1 MTSLMA
7 QVLHLARRSVLRTL
21 RQPANW
27 ITPLIFPLALMAV
40 NTGGLDAATHLPG
53 FPTDSFLAFFL
64 AFPFIQ
70 GALFAT
76 VNAGVDLARDI
87 QTGFLNRLALTPMQS
102 AALLVGHLGGVIAM
116 GILQAVW
123 YLTVGLAIGVRLES
137 GVLGGVVIFVLAVLI
152 VLAFGSFGALAAL
165 RTGSTEAVH
174 SLFPVFFVFLFISSM
189 NLPRNLIET
198 RWFQVAASLNPV
210 SYLIE
215 AIRSLVIE
223 GWNGQALALGFSVC
237 IGLALVGLTLS
248 SLSLRGRMART

>member
-1 MTSLMA
+1 MSLAA
-7 QVLHLARRSVLRTL
+7 QVLHLARRSVVRTL

-40 NTGGLDAATHLPG
+40 NAGGLDAATNLPG
-53 FPTDSFLAFFL
+53 FPSDSFLAFFL

-87 QTGFLNRLALTPMQS
+87 QTGFLNRLSLTPMQG

-116 GILQAVW
+116 GFLQALW
-123 YLTVGLAIGVRLES
+123 YLSVGLAIGVRLES
-137 GVLGGVVIFVLAVLI
+137 GVLGALVIFVLAVLI

-198 RWFQVAASLNPV
+198 EWFRIAASLNPV

-215 AIRSLVIE
+215 AIRSLVIF
-223 GWNGQALALGFSVC
+223 GWDGQALALGFGFT
-237 IGLALVGLTLS
+237 IALAIVGLTLS
-248 SLSLRGRMART
+248 SLSLRGVMERT

>member
-1 MTSLMA
+1 MSFAA
-7 QVLHLARRSVLRTL
+7 QVLHLARRSVIRTV

-40 NTGGLDAATHLPG
+40 NAGGLDAATNLPG
-53 FPTDSFLAFFL
+53 FPSDSFLAFFL

-87 QTGFLNRLALTPMQS
+87 QTGFLNRLSLTPMRS

-116 GILQAVW
+116 GFVQAFW
-123 YLTVGLAIGVRLES
+123 YLAVGLAIGVRLES
-137 GVLGGVVIFVLAVLI
+137 GVLGALVIFALAVLI

-165 RTGSTEAVH
+165 MAGSTEAVH
-174 SLFPVFFVFLFISSM
+174 SLFPVFFVFLFVSSM

-198 RWFQVAASLNPV
+198 RWFQLAASVNPV

-215 AIRSLVIE
+215 AIRSLVIL
-223 GWNGQALALGFSVC
+223 GWDGQALALGFAVS

-248 SLSLRGRMART
+248 SLALRERMART

>member
-1 MTSLMA
+1 MTLAA
-7 QVLHLARRSVLRTL
+7 QVLHLARRSVIRTL

-40 NTGGLDAATHLPG
+40 NTGGLDAATNLPG
-53 FPTDSFLAFFL
+53 FPSDSFLAFFL

-87 QTGFLNRLALTPMQS
+87 QTGFLNRLSLTPMQGG
-102 AALLVGHLGGVIAM
+102 ALLVGHLGGVIAM
-116 GILQAVW
+116 GFLQALW
-123 YLTVGLAIGVRLES
+123 YLCAGLAVGVRLES
-137 GVLGGVVIFVLAVLI
+137 GVLGALVIFVLAVLI

-198 RWFQVAASLNPV
+198 EWFRIAASVNPV

-215 AIRSLVIE
+215 AIRSLVIV
-223 GWNGQALALGFSVC
+223 GWDGQALALGFGFT
-237 IGLALVGLTLS
+237 IALAILGLTLS
-248 SLSLRGRMART
+248 SLALRGVMART

>member
-1 MTSLMA
+1 
-7 QVLHLARRSVLRTL
+7 
-21 RQPANW
+21 
-27 ITPLIFPLALMAV
+27 MAV
-40 NTGGLDAATHLPG
+40 NTGGLHAATNLPG
-53 FPTDSFLAFFL
+53 FPGDSFLAFFI

-102 AALLVGHLGGVIAM
+102 AALLIGHLGGVIVM
-116 GILQAVW
+116 GAVQAVW
-123 YLTVGLAIGVRLES
+123 YLTVALVIGVRLAS
-137 GVLGGVVIFVLAVLI
+137 GPAGAAVIFVLAVLI

-198 RWFQVAASLNPV
+198 DWFRTAASLNPV

-215 AIRSLVIE
+215 AIRSLVII
-223 GWNGQALALGFSVC
+223 GWDPYALALGFSIV
-237 IGLALVGLTLS
+237 ISLSIVGLTLS
-248 SLSLRGRMART
+248 SLALRGRMART

>member
-1 MTSLMA
+1 VSLAA
-7 QVLHLARRSVLRTL
+7 QVLHLARRSVVRTM

-27 ITPLIFPLALMAV
+27 ITPMIFPLALMAV
-40 NTGGLDAATHLPG
+40 NTGGLDAATSIPG
-53 FPTDSFLAFFL
+53 FPSDSFLAFFL

-87 QTGFLNRLALTPMQS
+87 QTGFLNRLSLTPMRG

-116 GILQAVW
+116 GLVQALW
-123 YLTVGLAIGVRLES
+123 YLAVGLAVGVRIQS
-137 GVLGGVVIFVLAVLI
+137 GLLGALVVLLLSVLI

-165 RTGSTEAVH
+165 TAGSTEAVH
-174 SLFPVFFVFLFISSM
+174 SLFPVFFVFLFLSSM

-198 RWFQVAASLNPV
+198 RWFQIAASVNPV

-215 AIRSLVIE
+215 AIRSLVIL
-223 GWNGQALALGFSVC
+223 GWDGQALALGFAISA
-237 IGLALVGLTLS
+237 GLAIVGLSLS
-248 SLSLRGRMART
+248 SLALRERMART

>member
-1 MTSLMA
+1 MSLAA
-7 QVLHLARRSVLRTL
+7 QVLHLARRSVIRTV

-40 NTGGLDAATHLPG
+40 NAGGLDAATNLPG
-53 FPTDSFLAFFL
+53 FPSDSFLAFFL

-87 QTGFLNRLALTPMQS
+87 QTGFLNRLSLTPMRS

-116 GILQAVW
+116 GFVQAFW
-123 YLTVGLAIGVRLES
+123 YLAVGLAIGVRLES
-137 GVLGGVVIFVLAVLI
+137 GVLGALVIFALAVLI

-165 RTGSTEAVH
+165 MAGSTEAVH
-174 SLFPVFFVFLFISSM
+174 SLFPVFFVFLFVSSM

-198 RWFQVAASLNPV
+198 RWFQLAASVNPV

-215 AIRSLVIE
+215 AIRSLVIL
-223 GWNGQALALGFSVC
+223 GWDGQALALGFAVS

-248 SLSLRGRMART
+248 SLALRERMART

>member
-1 MTSLMA
+1 
-7 QVLHLARRSVLRTL
+7 VIRTL

-40 NTGGLDAATHLPG
+40 NSGGLDAATELPG
-53 FPTDSFLAFFL
+53 FPSDSFIAFFL

-116 GILQAVW
+116 GVLQSIW
-123 YLTVGLAIGVRLES
+123 YLAVGLAVGVRLES
-137 GVLGGVVIFVLAVLI
+137 GIAGAVVLFVLAVLI

-198 RWFQVAASLNPV
+198 EWFRVAASLNPV

-215 AIRSLVIE
+215 AIRSLVIV
-223 GWNGQALALGFSVC
+223 GWDGEALALGFAVG
-237 IGLALVGLTLS
+237 IGLTIIGLTLA
-248 SLSLRGRMART
+248 SLSLRTRMART

>member
-1 MTSLMA
+1 MSLSA
-7 QVLHLARRSVLRTL
+7 QVLHLARRSVIRTL

-27 ITPLIFPLALMAV
+27 IMPLVFPLALMAV
-40 NTGGLDAATHLPG
+40 NTGGLDAATKLPG
-53 FPTDSFLAFFL
+53 FPSDSFLAFFL

-87 QTGFLNRLALTPMQS
+87 QTGFLNRLSLTPMRS

-116 GILQAVW
+116 GFLQAVW
-123 YLTVGLAIGVRLES
+123 YLAAGLAVGVRLES
-137 GVLGGVVIFVLAVLI
+137 GVLGALVIFVLAVLI

-198 RWFQVAASLNPV
+198 EWFRIAASLNPV

-215 AIRSLVIE
+215 AIRSLVIF
-223 GWNGQALALGFSVC
+223 GWDGEALALGFG
-237 IGLALVGLTLS
+237 ITIALAILGLTLS
-248 SLSLRGRMART
+248 SLALRGVMERT

>member
-1 MTSLMA
+1 MSLTA
-7 QVLHLARRSVLRTL
+7 QVLHLARRSVIRTL

-27 ITPLIFPLALMAV
+27 ITPLVFPLALMAV
-40 NTGGLDAATHLPG
+40 NTGGLDAATNIPG
-53 FPTDSFLAFFL
+53 FPSDSFLAFFL

-87 QTGFLNRLALTPMQS
+87 QTGFLNRLSLTPMRS
-102 AALLVGHLGGVIAM
+102 GALLVGHLGGVIAM
-116 GILQAVW
+116 GFLQAVW
-123 YLTVGLAIGVRLES
+123 YLAVGLAIGVRLES
-137 GVLGGVVIFVLAVLI
+137 GVLGALVIFVLAVLI
-152 VLAFGSFGALAAL
+152 VLAFGAFGAFAAL

-198 RWFQVAASLNPV
+198 EWFRIAASANPV

-215 AIRSLVIE
+215 AIRSLVIF
-223 GWNGQALALGFSVC
+223 GWDGQALALGF
-237 IGLALVGLTLS
+237 GLTIALAILGLTLS
-248 SLSLRGRMART
+248 SLALRGVMERT

>member
-1 MTSLMA
+1 MILAS
-7 QVLHLARRSVLRTL
+7 QVLNLARRSVIRTI

-40 NTGGLDAATHLPG
+40 NTGGLDAATSLPG

-70 GALFAT
+70 GALFST

-102 AALLVGHLGGVIAM
+102 AALLVGHLGGVIVM
-116 GILQAVW
+116 GVVQAIW
-123 YLTVGLAIGVRLES
+123 YLAVGLAIGVRIEA
-137 GVLGGVVIFVLAVLI
+137 GVLGTVVIFVLAVLI
-152 VLAFGSFGALAAL
+152 VTAFGSFGALAAL

-198 RWFQVAASLNPV
+198 DWFRTAASLNPV

-223 GWNGQALALGFSVC
+223 GWNGEALALGFSIS
-237 IGLALVGLTLS
+237 IGLAIVGLTLS
-248 SLSLRGRMART
+248 SLSLRTRMART

>member
-1 MTSLMA
+1 
-7 QVLHLARRSVLRTL
+7 
-21 RQPANW
+21 
-27 ITPLIFPLALMAV
+27 MAV
-40 NTGGLDAATHLPG
+40 NSGGLDAATSLPG
-53 FPTDSFLAFFL
+53 FPTDSFIAFFL

-102 AALLVGHLGGVIAM
+102 GALLVGHLGGVIVM
-116 GILQAVW
+116 GVVQAAW
-123 YLTVGLAIGVRLES
+123 YLSVGLAVGVRIEA
-137 GVLGGVVIFVLAVLI
+137 GVLGGAVLLVLAVLI

-165 RTGSTEAVH
+165 HTGSTEAVH

-198 RWFQVAASLNPV
+198 EWFQVAASLNPV

-223 GWNGQALALGFSVC
+223 GWNGEALALGFTIVV
-237 IGLALVGLTLS
+237 GLAIVGLTLS
-248 SLSLRGRMART
+248 SLSLRGRLART

>member
-1 MTSLMA
+1 MSLAA

-40 NTGGLDAATHLPG
+40 NTGGLDAATNLPG
-53 FPTDSFLAFFL
+53 FPSDSFLAFFL

-87 QTGFLNRLALTPMQS
+87 QTGFLNRLSLTPMQG

-116 GILQAVW
+116 GFLQALW
-123 YLTVGLAIGVRLES
+123 YLAVGLAIGVRLES
-137 GVLGGVVIFVLAVLI
+137 GVLGALVIFVLAVLI

-198 RWFQVAASLNPV
+198 EWFRTAASLNPV

-215 AIRSLVIE
+215 AIRSLVIF
-223 GWNGQALALGFSVC
+223 GWDGQALALGFGFT
-237 IGLALVGLTLS
+237 IALAIVGLTLS
-248 SLSLRGRMART
+248 SLALRGVMERT

>member
-1 MTSLMA
+1 MI
-7 QVLHLARRSVLRTL
+7 RTL

-27 ITPLIFPLALMAV
+27 ITPMVFPLALMAV
-40 NTGGLDAATHLPG
+40 NSGGLQAATSLPG
-53 FPTDSFLAFFL
+53 FPTDSYVAFFL

-70 GALFAT
+70 GALFST

-102 AALLVGHLGGVIAM
+102 TALLVGHLGGVIVM
-116 GILQAVW
+116 GFVQAIW
-123 YLTVGLAIGVRLES
+123 YLAVGLAIGVRIQA
-137 GVLGGVVIFVLAVLI
+137 GVLGTVVLLVLAVLI
-152 VLAFGSFGALAAL
+152 VTAFGSFGALAAL

-198 RWFQVAASLNPV
+198 DWFQTAASLNPV
-210 SYLIE
+210 SYQIE

-223 GWNGQALALGFSVC
+223 GWNGEALALGFAIV
-237 IGLALVGLTLS
+237 IGLAVVGLTLS
-248 SLSLRGRMART
+248 SLSLRTRLART

>member
-1 MTSLMA
+1 MSLVA
-7 QVLHLARRSVLRTL
+7 QVLHLARRSVIRTL

-27 ITPLIFPLALMAV
+27 ITPLVFPVALMAV
-40 NTGGLDAATHLPG
+40 NTGGLDAATKLPG
-53 FPTDSFLAFFL
+53 FPSDSFLAFFL

-87 QTGFLNRLALTPMQS
+87 QTGFLNRLSLTPMQGS
-102 AALLVGHLGGVIAM
+102 ALLVGHLGGVIAM
-116 GILQAVW
+116 GFLQALW
-123 YLTVGLAIGVRLES
+123 YLAVGLAIGVRLES
-137 GVLGGVVIFVLAVLI
+137 GVLGALVIFVLAVLI

-198 RWFQVAASLNPV
+198 DWFRIAASLNPV

-215 AIRSLVIE
+215 AIRSLVIS
-223 GWNGQALALGFSVC
+223 GWDGEALALGFGMT
-237 IGLALVGLTLS
+237 IALAALGLTLS
-248 SLSLRGRMART
+248 SLALRGQMART

>member
-1 MTSLMA
+1 MSLVA

-27 ITPLIFPLALMAV
+27 ITPLVFPLALMAV
-40 NTGGLDAATHLPG
+40 NTGGLDAATNLPG
-53 FPTDSFLAFFL
+53 FPSDSFLAFFL

-87 QTGFLNRLALTPMQS
+87 QTGFLNRLSLTPMQS

-116 GILQAVW
+116 GFLQAVW
-123 YLTVGLAIGVRLES
+123 YLGVGLAIGVRLET
-137 GVLGGVVIFVLAVLI
+137 GVLGALVIFALAVLI

-198 RWFQVAASLNPV
+198 DWFRVAASLNPV

-215 AIRSLVIE
+215 AIRSLVIS
-223 GWNGQALALGFSVC
+223 GWDGQALALGFG
-237 IGLALVGLTLS
+237 ITIALALVGLTLS
-248 SLSLRGRMART
+248 SFALRGVMART

>member
-1 MTSLMA
+1 VTL
-7 QVLHLARRSVLRTL
+7 QVLYLAQRSIIRTI

-40 NTGGLDAATHLPG
+40 NTGGLHAATNLPG
-53 FPTDSFLAFFL
+53 FPGDSFLAFFI

-102 AALLVGHLGGVIAM
+102 AALLIGHLGGVIVM
-116 GILQAVW
+116 GAVQAVW
-123 YLTVGLAIGVRLES
+123 YLTVALVIGVRLAS
-137 GVLGGVVIFVLAVLI
+137 GPAGAAVIFVLAVLI

-198 RWFQVAASLNPV
+198 DWFRTAASLNPV

-215 AIRSLVIE
+215 AIRSLVII
-223 GWNGQALALGFSVC
+223 GWDPYALALGFSVV
-237 IGLALVGLTLS
+237 ISLSIVGLTLS
-248 SLSLRGRMART
+248 SLALRGRMART

>member
-1 MTSLMA
+1 LSLA
-7 QVLHLARRSVLRTL
+7 SQVLHLARRSVIRTL

-27 ITPLIFPLALMAV
+27 ITPLVFPLALMAV
-40 NTGGLDAATHLPG
+40 NSGGLQAATSLPG
-53 FPTDSFLAFFL
+53 FPTDSFVAFFL

-70 GALFAT
+70 GALFST

-102 AALLVGHLGGVIAM
+102 TALLVGHLGGVIVM
-116 GILQAVW
+116 GFVQAIW
-123 YLTVGLAIGVRLES
+123 YLAVGLAIGVRIEA
-137 GVLGGVVIFVLAVLI
+137 GVLGTAVLLVLAVLI
-152 VLAFGSFGALAAL
+152 VTAFGSFGALAAL

-198 RWFQVAASLNPV
+198 DWFQTAASLNPV
-210 SYLIE
+210 SYQIE

-223 GWNGQALALGFSVC
+223 GWNGEALLLGFSIV
-237 IGLALVGLTLS
+237 IGLAIVGLTLS
-248 SLSLRGRMART
+248 SLSLRTRLART